1 MGKYFNPTR
10 SLFYLHIC
18 SPIGCY
24 TWQHSQLSSLFTPV
38 CSGIVS
44 FVISLKTFEVFAPLP
59 VCPIR
64 GCSPILVWRL
74 LSWSPIPLRPM
85 SNPEMVSYAFKKAW
99 DWASSKVKEIMR
111 RNTWRLVSE
120 LWTMRRGGNHFL
132 EPDFIIKASDSL
144 RFILLADSPTQWN
157 I

>member
-1 MGKYFNPTR
+1 
-10 SLFYLHIC
+10 
-18 SPIGCY
+18 
-24 TWQHSQLSSLFTPV
+24 
-38 CSGIVS
+38 
-44 FVISLKTFEVFAPLP
+44 
-59 VCPIR
+59 
-64 GCSPILVWRL
+64 
-74 LSWSPIPLRPM
+74 M

-120 LWTMRRGGNHFL
+120 LWTMRRGANHFL